1 MIYYDN
7 NYLFCFGKLKN
18 RDENKNYS
26 EHLLGLNINTKRIKD
41 YTPDIQLVD
50 DLKLLSQIN
59 ENEFLI
65 QISSATISEDDIS
78 SYNEIYILDARK
90 KSLNKYK
97 IELDSP
103 YIFSL
108 SANKNEYIYL
118 SNSRDNGNLKSS
130 EKIIII
136 GRNNKEDTEI
146 LKTFQYYPSNF
157 YSQKMEENCFYLEN
171 SKKYFNRK
179 ELIDILK
186 LHENILHFMV
196 IIWVKLYKQV

>member
-1 MIYYDN
+1 M
-7 NYLFCFGKLKN
+7 L
-18 RDENKNYS
+18 E
-26 EHLLGLNINTKRIKD
+26 
-41 YTPDIQLVD
+41 
-50 DLKLLSQIN
+50 
-59 ENEFLI
+59 
-65 QISSATISEDDIS
+65 
-78 SYNEIYILDARK
+78 

-146 LKTFQYYPSNF
+146 LKPFNIILLIFTG
-157 YSQKMEENCFYLEN
+157 QKMEEKLLLF
-171 SKKYFNRK
+171 RK
-179 ELIDILK
+179 
-186 LHENILHFMV
+186 F
-196 IIWVKLYKQV
+196 